1 MAAEPHTFPAL
12 TRTDDFGAIYEQN
25 YNLLLR
31 TAIKNYH
38 ISELDA
44 EALVHEVFLSYF
56 LKAAEVNNL
65 RAWLVSAVCN
75 AAKAFLRKRARF
87 VPLPEE
93 SAVEIP
99 DPNLA
104 RIGEALPDQLA
115 GREAF
120 ECVTARCQIALRLRY
135 LEGYSVPEV
144 ATELNTSTKY
154 AQKLISRCLQQA
166 RRRYRKGKTE

>member
-1 MAAEPHTFPAL
+1 MAAEVHTAAVL
-12 TRTDDFGAIYEQN
+12 EARTDEFGAVYEQN
-25 YNLLLR
+25 YDLLVR
-31 TAIKNYH
+31 TAIKHYH

-44 EALVHEVFLSYF
+44 EALAHEVFLAYF
-56 LKAAEVNNL
+56 LKANEIINL

-87 VPLPEE
+87 VALPTE
-93 SAVEIP
+93 SLEIP
-99 DPNLA
+99 DPHLS
-104 RIGEALPDQLA
+104 RVGESLPDQLA

-144 ATELNTSTKY
+144 AAELQTSQKY

-166 RRRYRKGKTE
+166 RRRYRRRDVE

>member
-1 MAAEPHTFPAL
+1 MSAELHTTSVL
-12 TRTDDFGAIYEQN
+12 DRTDAFGAIYEQN
-25 YNLLLR
+25 HDLLVR
-31 TAIKNYH
+31 TAIKRYH

-44 EALVHEVFLSYF
+44 EALAHEVFLAYF
-56 LKAAEVNNL
+56 LKAHEVINM

-87 VPLPEE
+87 VALPEE
-93 SAVEIP
+93 SVEIP
-99 DPNLA
+99 DPHLA
-104 RIGEALPDQLA
+104 RVGDALPDQLA

-144 ATELNTSTKY
+144 AVELNTSQKY

-166 RRRYRKGKTE
+166 RRRYRTRGEE

>member
-1 MAAEPHTFPAL
+1 MVAELHTAPAL
-12 TRTDDFGAIYEQN
+12 SRTDDFGAIYEQN
-25 YNLLLR
+25 YNLLVR

-44 EALVHEVFLSYF
+44 EALAHEVFLSYF

-75 AAKAFLRKRARF
+75 AAKAFLRKRARY

-93 SAVEIP
+93 SLEIP
-99 DPNLA
+99 DPNLSHV
-104 RIGEALPDQLA
+104 GDTLPDQIA

-144 ATELNTSTKY
+144 AAELNTSQKY

-166 RRRYRKGKTE
+166 RRRYRKGNTE

>member
-1 MAAEPHTFPAL
+1 MSAELHTTSVL
-12 TRTDDFGAIYEQN
+12 DRTDDFGAIYEQN
-25 YNLLLR
+25 YDLLVR

-44 EALVHEVFLSYF
+44 EALAHEVFLAYF
-56 LKAAEVNNL
+56 LKAHEVIKL

-75 AAKAFLRKRARF
+75 ASKAFLRKRARH
-87 VPLPEE
+87 VALPEE
-93 SAVEIP
+93 SVEIP
-99 DPNLA
+99 DPHLA
-104 RIGEALPDQLA
+104 RVGDALPDQLA

-120 ECVTARCQIALRLRY
+120 ACVTARCQIALRLRY

-144 ATELNTSTKY
+144 AVELNTSQKY

-166 RRRYRKGKTE
+166 RRRYRTRGEE